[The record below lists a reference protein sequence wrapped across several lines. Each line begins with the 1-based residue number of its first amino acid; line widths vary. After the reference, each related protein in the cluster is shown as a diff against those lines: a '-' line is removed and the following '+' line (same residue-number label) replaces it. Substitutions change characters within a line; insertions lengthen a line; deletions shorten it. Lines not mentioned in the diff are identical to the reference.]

1 MIHLPTRPQV
11 RHLKLVSNRYT
22 IFIKKKKL
30 TDNKAF
36 TLIELL
42 VVVAIIGVLTSIGV
56 VAYNGYTN
64 KAYDAVI
71 KDRHKSI
78 HDFIY
83 INLTTEC
90 ASNSSF
96 VISTSSSLTNN
107 QPRQTT
113 IYCNSAND
121 WSTVSSVSQ
130 SFRQYYSNMYLKNP
144 ISGGGA
150 QDLGLT
156 KPGSFTINAEA
167 QGSMSF
173 SEWIS
178 KGSPHSIIIISK
190 LSDSTLY
197 KTYIPKK
204 WN

>member
-173 SEWIS
+173 SEWIG
-178 KGSPHSIIIISK
+178 KGSPNYIIIISK
-190 LSDSTLY
+190 LSDSTQY

>member
-1 MIHLPTRPQV
+1 MISLGH
-11 RHLKLVSNRYT
+11 KC
-22 IFIKKKKL
+22 KKG
-30 TDNKAF
+30 F

-56 VAYNGYTN
+56 VAYIGYTN

-90 ASNSSF
+90 ASNTTF
-96 VISTSSSLTNN
+96 TISTSSSLTNN
-107 QPRQTT
+107 KPRQTK
-113 IYCNSAND
+113 IYCNYSNL
-121 WSTVSSVSQ
+121 WQTVCEVSQ
-130 SFRQYYSNMYLKNP
+130 SFRWHYYFTYLKNP
-144 ISGGGA
+144 IRGGGA
-150 QDLGLT
+150 LDTGLS
-156 KPGSFTINAEA
+156 KPGTFTIACEA

-190 LSDSTLY
+190 LSDSTQY

>member
-190 LSDSTLY
+190 LSDSTQY

>member
-190 LSDSTLY
+190 LSDSTQH

>member
-130 SFRQYYSNMYLKNP
+130 SFRQYYSNMYLKNQ

-150 QDLGLT
+150 QDLVLT
-156 KPGSFTINAEA
+156 KTGS
-167 QGSMSF
+167 
-173 SEWIS
+173 
-178 KGSPHSIIIISK
+178 
-190 LSDSTLY
+190 
-197 KTYIPKK
+197 
-204 WN
+204 

>member
-1 MIHLPTRPQV
+1 MP
-11 RHLKLVSNRYT
+11 
-22 IFIKKKKL
+22 KKIVKG
-30 TDNKAF
+30 F

-42 VVVAIIGVLTSIGV
+42 VVVAIIGILTSIGV

-90 ASNSSF
+90 ASNTTF
-96 VISTSSSLTNN
+96 TISTSSSLTNN

-113 IYCNSAND
+113 IYCNSSAYSNRND

-190 LSDSTLY
+190 LSDSTQY

>member
-1 MIHLPTRPQV
+1 MP
-11 RHLKLVSNRYT
+11 
-22 IFIKKKKL
+22 KKIV
-30 TDNKAF
+30 KAF

-190 LSDSTLY
+190 LSDSTQY

>member
-30 TDNKAF
+30 TDNKGF

-190 LSDSTLY
+190 LSDSTQY